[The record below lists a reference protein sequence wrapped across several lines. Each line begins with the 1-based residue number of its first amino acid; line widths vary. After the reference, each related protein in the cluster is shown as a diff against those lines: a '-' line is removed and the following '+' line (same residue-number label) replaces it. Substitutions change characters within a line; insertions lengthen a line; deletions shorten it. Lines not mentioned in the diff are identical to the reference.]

1 MLYRNILLRIINH
14 YLLWDNDNWKSSNVR
29 IPYKCFILNLKITL
43 FLQINVYSSMIKT
56 KMMQAVTMYIS
67 WYVAW

>member
-1 MLYRNILLRIINH
+1 MIIENPLMLAFH
-14 YLLWDNDNWKSSNVR
+14 M
-29 IPYKCFILNLKITL
+29 CFILNLKIAL

-56 KMMQAVTMYIS
+56 KMMQAVTMTIS